1 MEPQED
7 GFSFYPIEIV
17 SNDLNHYFEDDSDEE
32 EEGKNMTLHYKEIIN
47 YLNSLNSYVL

>member
-1 MEPQED
+1 MPCFNIKKNNNKMEPQED

-32 EEGKNMTLHYKEIIN
+32 EEGKIKT
-47 YLNSLNSYVL
+47 

>member
-32 EEGKNMTLHYKEIIN
+32 EEGKIKT
-47 YLNSLNSYVL
+47 